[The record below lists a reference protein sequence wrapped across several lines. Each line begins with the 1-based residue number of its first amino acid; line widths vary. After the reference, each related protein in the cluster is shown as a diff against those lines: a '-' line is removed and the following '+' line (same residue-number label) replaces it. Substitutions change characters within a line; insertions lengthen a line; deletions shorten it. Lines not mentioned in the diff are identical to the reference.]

1 MLIPERMK
9 TRDEIR
15 EMMQTAIKEGNT
27 EGFYQSMMDMMEVID
42 ADVKQQYDEQL
53 EQKISEVRQD
63 MDAKIL
69 ANRGVRQLTSE
80 ERKYYQKL
88 GDAIKSNNPKQ
99 ALDNLGLSFPD
110 TVINAVFEELR
121 TNHPLLRRLNF
132 ITTGAAV
139 KMLINTNGYQTATWG
154 ELCDEIVKE
163 LLGGFKAVD
172 TNLLKLSAFLPV
184 CKQALEL
191 GPEWLDNFVRQT
203 LYEAFAAGLEVGFVD
218 GTGNKMPIG
227 MNRYVAD
234 DANVVGGVWPKKTA
248 IEVTSFDIVTM
259 GGLVG
264 LLAIDGSGKDR
275 AVNDLIMVV
284 NPVDY
289 FTKVMPAM
297 MIMGADG
304 VYRNIM
310 PYPIDVI
317 PSAAVARGE
326 AIFGI
331 AKKYAALIGSPK
343 EGRIDYSD
351 HYQFLEDNRVY
362 LIKGFANGFPADN
375 NSFLLLDISGL
386 QPAVFKFMNVTPP
399 DPSDDATL
407 SALSLGTATL
417 SPAFAAATTIYT
429 ASTTNASNTINALP
443 NNAAA
448 TIKITLTNTTH
459 STGIEVTNGS
469 AITWD
474 TGSNT
479 VAVEVTAEDGTTTKT
494 YTVTVTK
501 S

>member
-88 GDAIKSNNPKQ
+88 ADAIKSNNPKQ
-99 ALDNLGLSFPD
+99 ALDNLGLIFPD
-110 TVINAVFEELR
+110 TVINAVFDELG
-121 TNHPLLRRLNF
+121 TNHRLLSRINF
-132 ITTGAAV
+132 IPAGPAV
-139 KMLINTNGYQTATWG
+139 KMLINTNGYQSATWG

-203 LYEAFAAGLEVGFVD
+203 LYEAFAAGLEVGIVD

-234 DANVVGGVWPKKTA
+234 DATVVGGVWPKKTA
-248 IEVTSFDIVTM
+248 IVVNSFDIVTM

-289 FTKVMPAM
+289 FVKVMPAM

-304 VYRNIM
+304 IYRNIM

-326 AIFGI
+326 ALFGI

-407 SALSLGTATL
+407 SALSLGTAAL
-417 SPAFAAATTIYT
+417 SPAFDPEEDTYT

-448 TIKITLTNTTH
+448 TIKITLINTTH
-459 STGIEVTNGS
+459 STGIEVPNGS

-474 TGSNT
+474 TGENT
-479 VAVEVTAEDGTTTKT
+479 VEVEVTAEDGTTTET